1 MLLPKVVPAGTS
13 YVRIPM
19 SKRATMRLLLE
30 AVQRGYCFWTAG
42 CVAPEKG
49 LRFAEKMRALYDTD
63 HTAAQRAYAKK
74 QGQANAQ
81 LIMFKE
87 EREADIRYWLLA
99 TAGKGLVHAREQL
112 CDAREHRQHL
122 TWGDQY
128 VLRHVQR
135 PREHSG
141 GRAWT
146 WQLTAQRYALLE
158 ASMAEQAAARGNT
171 HGNTEALA
179 ALVTAILRMPGFYG
193 IRQQQRALLDHGA
206 AIWARTHRARDAFAW
221 PTTLPYLTKA
231 FPCYHAPEPLR
242 LDVLVRI
249 LEQASGRPPADGTE

>member
-1 MLLPKVVPAGTS
+1 MLLPKVIPAGTS
-13 YVRIPM
+13 YVRISM

-30 AVQRGYCFWTAG
+30 AVQRGYQFWSAG
-42 CVAPEKG
+42 LVAPGKA
-49 LRFAEKMRALYDTD
+49 LRFAEKMRTLYDAD

-87 EREADIRYWLLA
+87 GREADIRYWLLA
-99 TAGKGLVHAREQL
+99 TAGKGQVHDLEQL
-112 CDAREHRQHL
+112 GDAREHRQHL
-122 TWGDQY
+122 TWGEQY

-135 PREHSG
+135 PRDHGG

-146 WQLTAQRYALLE
+146 WQLTARHYALLE
-158 ASMAEQAAARGNT
+158 ASIAEQAAARGNT

-193 IRQQQRALLDHGA
+193 IRQQGSARCSTTAPRFGPVLTARKTLSLGRQRCR
-206 AIWARTHRARDAFAW
+206 ISPRPSPVITHRNR
-221 PTTLPYLTKA
+221 
-231 FPCYHAPEPLR
+231 C
-242 LDVLVRI
+242 
-249 LEQASGRPPADGTE
+249 ASMC